1 MCWNTVCQNLKN
13 KGYRVSVF
21 ASPAEAV
28 AYLQTKIDGKTV
40 GMGGSMTLQEMG
52 LYDALATHNTVW
64 WHQRMPEG
72 KSVTEVCKLAN
83 VAEVYLS
90 SVNGLAETGE
100 IVNIDGRCNRVS
112 AILFGHETV
121 YLVVGRNKIAKDYE
135 NALFRARNVAA
146 PRNAK
151 RLGRQTPCAVKGDR
165 CYDCNSPDRIC
176 CTLSVQWCKP
186 MGADVEILLI
196 DADLGY

>member
-1 MCWNTVCQNLKN
+1 MSMTTVCRNLRE

-21 ASPAEAV
+21 ATPEEAV
-28 AYLQTKIDGKTV
+28 AYLNDAIDGKTV
-40 GMGGSMTLQEMG
+40 GMGGSMTLEEIG
-52 LYDALATHNTVW
+52 LYDALAAHNTVW

-72 KSVTEVCKLAN
+72 KSVTEVRALAN
-83 VAEVYLS
+83 AADVYVS

-100 IVNIDGRCNRVS
+100 ILNIDGRCNRVA
-112 AILFGHETV
+112 AILYGHETV

-135 NALFRARNVAA
+135 SALHRARNVAA

-151 RLGRQTPCAVKGDR
+151 RLGRKTPCAVKGDR
-165 CYDCNSPDRIC
+165 CYDCNSPERIC
-176 CTLSVQWCKP
+176 CALSVQWCKP
-186 MGADVEILLI
+186 MGADFEIILI